1 MVSALFALVDLRFCV
16 HLWHCMWYVQSER
29 PMLERAHMYSV
40 DKQQVSIIQVGGEK
54 PDPSPLQRSPSL
66 GGRSQIMPT
75 QGEKQLQGISNC
87 SFSDCPV
94 FLMNK
99 SLARVVTFKK
109 KISMYHYTKCRACN
123 ICQLFY
129 YFILLLFNLLT

>member
-1 MVSALFALVDLRFCV
+1 
-16 HLWHCMWYVQSER
+16 
-29 PMLERAHMYSV
+29 MLERAHMYSV

-109 KISMYHYTKCRACN
+109 IYLCITILNVEHAIYVSSFITLYYYYLICLHKQLKLTLKSM
-123 ICQLFY
+123 
-129 YFILLLFNLLT
+129 IL